1 MLLGVFRMMRMMR
14 VVRDYLMVTAVIFL
28 LITKITQGF
37 SYWWV
42 AIIVSTALMLPEFI
56 DLRRS
61 GGETRRGDGLDSE
74 ARTD

>member
-14 VVRDYLMVTAVIFL
+14 IVRDYLMVTAVIFL

-61 GGETRRGDGLDSE
+61 GGETRRDDGLDSE

>member
-1 MLLGVFRMMRMMR
+1 MMRMMR

-61 GGETRRGDGLDSE
+61 GGQARRGDGLDAE
-74 ARTD
+74 GRAD